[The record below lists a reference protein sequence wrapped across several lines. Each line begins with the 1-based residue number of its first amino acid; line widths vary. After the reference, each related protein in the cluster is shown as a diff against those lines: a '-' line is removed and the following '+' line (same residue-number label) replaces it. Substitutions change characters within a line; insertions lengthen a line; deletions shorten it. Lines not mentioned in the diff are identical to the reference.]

1 MQAFTS
7 QNLGTLGIWKY
18 KETCYHPE
26 HAGMDSA
33 LRHGAFRLVGLA
45 RLPKL
50 PGRKLEGVSTKISWK
65 IFNKATRN
73 QYLVKVVK
81 LLSY

>member
-1 MQAFTS
+1 MS

-33 LRHGAFRLVGLA
+33 LRHGAFRLVGLQPDCQSCQVVNL
-45 RLPKL
+45 RGFQPKFHGKFL
-50 PGRKLEGVSTKISWK
+50 
-65 IFNKATRN
+65 TRQQETN
-73 QYLVKVVK
+73 TL
-81 LLSY
+81 